1 VSSAQRYLT
10 DEDFDNDVLRG
21 LVRRLPELDVLRV
34 QDVGLAGAD
43 DPVILEWA
51 AQQERILLL
60 THDAKTMP
68 DHAYA
73 RLRAGQ
79 RVSGVCVI
87 SQAVPIG
94 QAIEGLMLIIE
105 CSVREDWDNQVRY
118 LPL

>member
-34 QDVGLAGAD
+34 QDVGLAGAA
-43 DPVILEWA
+43 DPVILEWT
-51 AQQERILLL
+51 AQQGRILL

-68 DHAYA
+68 AHAYA

-79 RVSGVCVI
+79 HV
-87 SQAVPIG
+87 
-94 QAIEGLMLIIE
+94 
-105 CSVREDWDNQVRY
+105 
-118 LPL
+118 

>member
-1 VSSAQRYLT
+1 VSAAQRYIT

-21 LVRRLPELDVLRV
+21 LVRRLPELDVLHV

-51 AQQERILLL
+51 AQQGRILL
-60 THDAKTMP
+60 THDARTMP

-87 SQAVPIG
+87 PQAVPIG
-94 QAIEGLMLIIE
+94 QAIEELMLLIE
-105 CSVREDWDNQVRY
+105 CSAAEDWENQVRY